1 MNLGLVGISAVVL
14 VVAATVLA
22 PRVGVAAPLL
32 LVVLGFAASMTPFV
46 GEVHIPPAW
55 ILSGILPPL
64 LYSAAVS
71 APVMEVRRDLGIIS
85 TFSIVL
91 VIATATVVGLLAT
104 VLIPGLPLG
113 IGIALG
119 AVISPTDAVA
129 TSIVRKAHVSS
140 RLVAVLDGESM
151 LNDATALVLLRSAIA
166 SVGVGIS
173 IWRVGGAFVWA
184 VLAAVAIGF
193 AVGKVNLLVRSKI
206 TDTNA
211 GVALSLVIPFVA
223 SIPAEHIGA
232 SGLVAAVVAGVVTGY
247 GAPHRIGA
255 RDRITERTVWRT
267 IELLLESSVFLFIG
281 LELPALVE
289 DLTGSGGSIGSAL
302 RIGAVAVTVVLA
314 IRTVFVAWSVWFLAR
329 RNRRAPAVREQ
340 LTEMQGQL
348 GQGQVPELRAPGSK
362 AGFRARRHALGD
374 APSTS
379 QLNRVQRLL
388 DMRIADLDYLA
399 AEQFDWRDG
408 IMLVWAGMRGAVTVA
423 GVQTLPEDTPQRS
436 LLVLVAT
443 FVAVGTVLV
452 QGSTL
457 SWLAGWLG
465 LTGRDAAGDESA
477 WAALQNE
484 LTDAALAR
492 LAAYP
497 EAVADPVRERLTHR
511 TQPDE
516 DEFGSA
522 AQRAQ
527 LESFRRLRLDLIAAQ
542 RDALL
547 VVRQSGTY
555 PTAMLDRAL
564 TQLDA
569 EEIGI
574 ELRR

>member
-1 MNLGLVGISAVVL
+1 MNLGLVVIAAVVL

-46 GEVHIPPAW
+46 GEVSIPPAW

-71 APVMEVRRDLGIIS
+71 APVMEVRRDFGIIS
-85 TFSIVL
+85 TFSSVL
-91 VIATATVVGLLAT
+91 VIVSATAVGLLAT

-129 TSIVRKAHVSS
+129 TSIVRKAHISS

-184 VLAAVAIGF
+184 VLAAAAIGF

-223 SIPAEHIGA
+223 SIPAEHLGA

-267 IELLLESSVFLFIG
+267 VELLLESSVFLFIG

-302 RIGAVAVTVVLA
+302 RIGAVAATVVLA
-314 IRTVFVAWSVWFLAR
+314 IRTVFVAWSVWVLAR

-348 GQGQVPELRAPGSK
+348 DQGQVPELRAPGSK
-362 AGFRARRHALGD
+362 AGFRVRRHALGD

-379 QLNRVQRLL
+379 QVNHVQRLL

-408 IMLVWAGMRGAVTVA
+408 VMLVWAGMRGAVTVA

-443 FVAVGTVLV
+443 FVAVGT
-452 QGSTL
+452 
-457 SWLAGWLG
+457 
-465 LTGRDAAGDESA
+465 
-477 WAALQNE
+477 
-484 LTDAALAR
+484 
-492 LAAYP
+492 
-497 EAVADPVRERLTHR
+497 
-511 TQPDE
+511 
-516 DEFGSA
+516 
-522 AQRAQ
+522 
-527 LESFRRLRLDLIAAQ
+527 
-542 RDALL
+542 LL
-547 VVRQSGTY
+547 VKARPCHGLRGGSG
-555 PTAMLDRAL
+555 
-564 TQLDA
+564 
-569 EEIGI
+569 
-574 ELRR
+574 